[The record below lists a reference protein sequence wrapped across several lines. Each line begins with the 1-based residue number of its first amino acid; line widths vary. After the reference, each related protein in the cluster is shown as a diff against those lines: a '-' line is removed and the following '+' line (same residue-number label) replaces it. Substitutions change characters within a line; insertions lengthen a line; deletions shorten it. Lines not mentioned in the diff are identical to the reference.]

1 MAKVKRLS
9 RPPGTPVPR
18 GVFIKHTP
26 LLQLYLL
33 RKATLMMIT
42 FSTLAERGI
51 AILMLAAALPSGVP
65 VRAAGGGSTPASVL
79 DFTMKNIDGKD
90 VPLSAYK
97 GKVLLIVNV
106 ASECGYTPQYKG
118 LEALYRKYK
127 DRGFVILGF
136 PANNFGAQ
144 EPGTDQEIKN
154 FCSTQYDVTFDLF
167 SKISVKGKDQHPL
180 YGFITSD
187 SAVAG
192 EVRWNF
198 QKYLVGKDGKLIARF
213 ASRVEPLSEEVKAAV
228 EKALGGN

>member
-1 MAKVKRLS
+1 VA
-9 RPPGTPVPR
+9 R

-26 LLQLYLL
+26 LLRLHLL
-33 RKATLMMIT
+33 GKATLMMIS

-51 AILMLAAALPSGVP
+51 AILMLAAALPAGVP

-118 LEALYRKYK
+118 LEALYREFK

-180 YGFITSD
+180 YAFITSD
-187 SAVAG
+187 PAVAG

-213 ASRVEPLSEEVKAAV
+213 PSKVEPLSEEVKGAV
-228 EKALGGN
+228 EKALGRN